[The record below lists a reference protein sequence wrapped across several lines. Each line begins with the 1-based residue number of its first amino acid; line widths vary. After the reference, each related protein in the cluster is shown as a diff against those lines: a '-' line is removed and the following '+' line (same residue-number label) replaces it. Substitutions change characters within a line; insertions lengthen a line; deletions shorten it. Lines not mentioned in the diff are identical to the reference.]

1 MKFSRQKYWNG
12 FPFPSPGRSSWPRD
26 RTQVSS
32 TAGRHFTVWA
42 TTGKPLHTY
51 IHTIYSEVK
60 IKHDLS
66 DTQPFFL
73 HSLPN
78 AMTLCET
85 YLGTYDSLWIGCAN
99 GHGRFSLRPRPL
111 TPRHSQP
118 LSAAASKI
126 LQSQS
131 WYIHGESRTKFTWK
145 CTTLSKL
152 PTISL
157 GQHFKHTAYVSFP
170 LRQLTLIASQSL
182 DLLIFP

>member
-1 MKFSRQKYWNG
+1 MGSHFLLQEDLPDPGIEPRSPALRADTL
-12 FPFPSPGRSSWPRD
+12 PSEPP
-26 RTQVSS
+26 
-32 TAGRHFTVWA
+32 
-42 TTGKPLHTY
+42 GKPIHTY
-51 IHTIYSEVK
+51 IYTIYSEVK

-66 DTQPFFL
+66 DTQP
-73 HSLPN
+73 S

-85 YLGTYDSLWIGCAN
+85 YLGTYDSLWIGSAI
-99 GHGRFSLRPRPL
+99 GHGRFSLRLRHL

-118 LSAAASKI
+118 LSAATSKI

-131 WYIHGESRTKFTWK
+131 WHINGESRTKSRTWK

-157 GQHFKHTAYVSFP
+157 GQHFKHTSYISFP

>member
-1 MKFSRQKYWNG
+1 MSTDGCTDKENIYNG
-12 FPFPSPGRSSWPRD
+12 GNFLEVPWLGLSAFRLSLLWPGFNPWSGILIP
-26 RTQVSS
+26 Q
-32 TAGRHFTVWA
+32 A
-42 TTGKPLHTY
+42 TWHSHTY

-131 WYIHGESRTKFTWK
+131 
-145 CTTLSKL
+145 
-152 PTISL
+152 
-157 GQHFKHTAYVSFP
+157 
-170 LRQLTLIASQSL
+170 
-182 DLLIFP
+182 